1 MARSL
6 SQVREQQIQK
16 DRASFVWLVT
26 GLTAPEKKLVNHVCT
41 HSSVRV
47 VNEFT
52 AEVTHCIAATT
63 RRDDQFFTRR
73 TMKYCIAVLQHI
85 PVISVEWVREIAG
98 VIDAIMQEK
107 RDRREGGEDAF
118 SLPLE
123 EFPSYEEYWVMGD
136 EQARHC
142 IVGGPRRSFDQP
154 SEMLFAGMQME
165 VRGEFKA
172 PLPSRAA
179 IEDLIHRGGGIVRRS
194 DLKEEVR
201 KDKTIMVVVDVGKKE
216 GREKGVTY
224 YWLLDCIS
232 NYQIEDQTDYQ
243 CFV

>member
-6 SQVREQQIQK
+6 SQVREQQIKK

-47 VNEFT
+47 VNEYT

-63 RRDDQFFTRR
+63 RRNEQFFTRR

-85 PVISVEWVREIAG
+85 PIVSVEWVREIAG
-98 VIDAIMQEK
+98 VIDAIIQEK
-107 RDRREGGEDAF
+107 RDRHEGGEDAF

-123 EFPSYEEYWVMGD
+123 EFPSHEEYWVVGD
-136 EQARHC
+136 EQARRLLA
-142 IVGGPRRSFDQP
+142 GGPRRSFDQ
-154 SEMLFAGMQME
+154 SDGMLFAGLQME
-165 VRGEFKA
+165 VRGEFKS
-172 PLPSRAA
+172 PLPSRSA
-179 IEDLIHRGGGIVRRS
+179 IEDLIHRGGGIVRRH
-194 DLKEEVR
+194 DVEKEE
-201 KDKTIMVVVDVGKKE
+201 KVVVVADVGKKE
-216 GREKGVTY
+216 GIMKGVTY